1 MKPKFSFVFV
11 IVVLLPIVAVGQ
23 RFYFEKISE
32 SDGLSDNR
40 VNCFMKDKT
49 GFMWIGTE
57 NGLNRY
63 DGHEFRIYRPG
74 QKKFTLSHEHIN
86 DIEQDHKGRLW
97 IATWNGLN
105 VLDVDKDSLYVFSP
119 DNDIHKQK
127 KTRIPSTLIWDT
139 FIDKD
144 RRVWIAADVRDLS
157 YYDQDKDE
165 FVTYPWMNFVRSNLP
180 SSTIN
185 PYSSIQKITPK
196 SDHEIWLGT
205 TRGLFSF
212 DMTTSTFRFHG
223 GDVIEDCAFLFS
235 QAGSDRVIF
244 GQKNLYLY
252 DAVSNKLQR
261 LSIKSKE
268 EDVDDQNII
277 APSLT
282 GLWNIDIRRLTA
294 APLFI
299 QEKDPFTLHHKNV
312 KAVFHDNGT
321 YWIGTFDG
329 IRIHNKNL
337 ELFRFTGVFPDTVS
351 ARSGN
356 VYHVF
361 DHEKNNQYF
370 LTSYTKHR
378 LIIID
383 KKTGERKDIT
393 HIGGEPLIK
402 PSRLYLDRNNRLWLL
417 TAHTIFFSDD
427 HKTFSVFPY
436 PKENSEYLF
445 NDMVQDTEGNY
456 WFAALRYGVFFF
468 NTKEQSW
475 RLLRHK
481 PDGLFASRPT
491 RLLVDEAH
499 NALWV
504 SDFSFGVFRYDM
516 ATKKFKYHGMDSD
529 NKDFLQSSLSTDV
542 TLDNNG
548 DVWVATTSGGVSRY
562 DQKKQ
567 IFVTYSMETG
577 LPENTINSI
586 ECDQQGN
593 LWLLSHRGL
602 THITPRGKILKHYD
616 QNSGL
621 PFTNFTTPISKNSKG
636 ELLVGAGHGFIRFH
650 PDSLSISSPDFP
662 IAITSVEMSGKPV
675 PQTSKVS
682 FAYDQNE
689 LTVAFS
695 ALTYFMPEKV
705 TYLYKLEGYDKKW
718 ITAVGRHEVNYTNL
732 DHGRYKFLVKAIDQ
746 SGKESM
752 NIASID
758 FFIRAPFWKRWW
770 FYGLI
775 IIAGVT
781 TLYFW
786 IRSLQR
792 KIRSH
797 EILNQVATS
806 LYNQRTYEE
815 VFWTV
820 ARRCVELLHFED
832 CVIYLVDDRGI
843 LIQKAAAGPKISG
856 PYQISNPI
864 EIPLGKGIVGTVAHT
879 GRAEIVN
886 DTTKDKRYIVDDHSR
901 LSEISVPIIVDGKV
915 FGVIDSEH
923 SRRTFY
929 TRWHLKTLQQI
940 ASICS
945 AKISRYFVEEQ
956 IRSKVARDL
965 HDDMGSSLSSINI
978 MSKIALEKNEPVISN
993 NYLKVIRE
1001 NAVLMQESLSDIV
1014 WAINP
1019 QNDTMEKVLVRMK
1032 EFAAEIFE
1040 PLNIQYDFVE
1050 EGDLSNVKL
1059 DINTRK
1065 DFYLIFKE
1073 SINNAAKYSECKR
1086 VIVQMSYQLAGL
1098 KLQIHDDGKGFDP
1111 DIKRSGNGLKNM
1123 KHRSET
1129 IHGKLTIESRADM
1142 GTKISLTLPSSM
1154 IVR

>member
-1 MKPKFSFVFV
+1 MKPKFPFSFV
-11 IVVLLPIVAVGQ
+11 IVLLLPLAGMSQ

-40 VNCFMKDKT
+40 VTCFMKDRA

-63 DGHEFRIYRPG
+63 DGHDFRIYRPG
-74 QKKFTLSHEHIN
+74 QKNFNLSHEHIN
-86 DIEQDHKGRLW
+86 DIEQDSKGRLW
-97 IATWNGLN
+97 VATWSGLN
-105 VLDVDKDSLYVFSP
+105 VLNVDRDSLYIFSP
-119 DNDIHKQK
+119 DHDIHKQK
-127 KTRIPSTLIWDT
+127 KTTIPSTLIWDT
-139 FIDKD
+139 FIDAKE
-144 RRVWIAADVRDLS
+144 RVWIAADVRDLS
-157 YYDQDKDE
+157 YYDQQKDE
-165 FVTYPWMNFVRSNLP
+165 FVTYPWMDFVRNNLP
-180 SSTIN
+180 ATEVN
-185 PYSSIQKITPK
+185 PYSSIQKIIPK

-212 DMTTSTFRFHG
+212 DINTKTFRFHG
-223 GDVIEDCAFLFS
+223 GDELEDCAFVFS
-235 QAGSDRVIF
+235 EGDIDRVIF
-244 GQKNLYLY
+244 GQKNLYLF
-252 DAVSNKLQR
+252 DASTNKLQ
-261 LSIKSKE
+261 LLTIKTTE
-268 EDVDDQNII
+268 EEVSNHDVI
-277 APSLT
+277 APSVS
-282 GLWNIDIRRLTA
+282 GLWNIDVRKLTA
-294 APLFI
+294 APLVI
-299 QEKDPFTLHHKNV
+299 HEKDPFTLHHKNV
-312 KAVFHDNGT
+312 KAVFNDNGT
-321 YWIGTFDG
+321 YWIGTYDG

-337 ELFRFTGVFPDTVS
+337 ELFRFTGVFSDTVR

-361 DHEKNNQYF
+361 DHEKNNQYI
-370 LTSYTKHR
+370 LTSYTKNR

-383 KKTGERKDIT
+383 KKTGTRKEIT
-393 HIGGEPLIK
+393 HISGKPLYK
-402 PSRLYLDRNNRLWLL
+402 PSRLYLDKNNRLWLL
-417 TAHTIFFSDD
+417 SANAIYYSDD
-427 HKTFSVFPY
+427 HKTFSIFPY
-436 PKENSEYLF
+436 PKENNDYLF
-445 NDMVQDTEGNY
+445 NDMLHDKEGNY

-468 NTKEQSW
+468 NTKSQSW

-491 RLLVDEAH
+491 RLLADDAQ
-499 NALWV
+499 NAIWI

-529 NKDFLQSSLSTDV
+529 NKDFLQSSLSNDII
-542 TLDNNG
+542 LDKNG
-548 DVWVATTSGGVSRY
+548 DMWVATNSGGVSRY

-567 IFVTYSMETG
+567 IFITYSMETG
-577 LPENTINSI
+577 LPENTINAI
-586 ECDQQGN
+586 ECDTHGN
-593 LWLLSHRGL
+593 LWLLSHKGL
-602 THITPRGKILKHYD
+602 THIKTDGQIIKHYD

-636 ELLVGAGHGFIRFH
+636 ELFIGAGHGFIQFH
-650 PDSLSISSPDFP
+650 PDSLSISLPDFP
-662 IAITSVEMSGKPV
+662 IAITTAAVSGV
-675 PQTSKVS
+675 SILDSTNVS
-682 FAYDQNE
+682 FPYDQNE
-689 LTVAFS
+689 LTVSFS

-705 TYLYKLEGYDKKW
+705 TYLYKLDGYDKKW
-718 ITAVGRHEVNYTNL
+718 NTAIDRHEINYTNL
-732 DHGRYKFLVKAIDQ
+732 DHGRYRFLVKALDQ
-746 SGKESM
+746 SGKQSV
-752 NIASID
+752 NVASVH
-758 FFIRAPFWKRWW
+758 FIIGAPFWKRWW

-786 IRSLQR
+786 IQSLQR
-792 KIRSH
+792 RIRSH

-820 ARRCVELLHFED
+820 ARNCVELLHFED
-832 CVIYLVDDRGI
+832 CVIYLLDERGV
-843 LIQKAAAGPKISG
+843 LIQKAAAGPKILE

-879 GRAEIVN
+879 GMPEVIF
-886 DTTKDKRYIVDDHSR
+886 DTTRDKRYIVDDTAR
-901 LSEISVPIIVDGKV
+901 MSEISVPIIVDGKV
-915 FGVIDSEH
+915 FGVIDSEN
-923 SRRTFY
+923 SRRGFY
-929 TRWHLKTLQQI
+929 TRWHLKTLLQI

-978 MSKIALEKNEPVISN
+978 MSKIALEKNEPLISN

-1001 NAVLMQESLSDIV
+1001 NAALMQESLSDIV

-1032 EFAAEIFE
+1032 EFAAELCE
-1040 PLNIQYDFVE
+1040 PLNIQYDFIE
-1050 EGDLSNVKL
+1050 EGDLSIVKL

-1073 SINNAAKYSECKR
+1073 SINNAVKYSECNR
-1086 VIVQMSYQLAGL
+1086 ITVHMRYQLSGL
-1098 KLQIHDDGKGFDP
+1098 VLRINDDGKGFDLNV
-1111 DIKRSGNGLKNM
+1111 KRSGNGLKNM
-1123 KHRSET
+1123 KHRADT
-1129 IHGKLTIESRADM
+1129 IHGQLKIESEFGS
-1142 GTKISLTLPSSM
+1142 GTQISLMLPSSM